1 MTVTTNPDPIT
12 APGSSVDVIYTIE
25 FDPIVVGT
33 NLSLLM
39 VDAQLS
45 RDGTMMTLTGPNTP
59 GARFIFSS
67 QITSF
72 EMCNVG
78 DYICTATVSLS
89 SAQIYISGNATATGR
104 ATIDIASKNKL
115 VLLYINVMWSFFTS
129 QADSVNTG
137 CSDVTRAVGLSVGL
151 VILVEFLIALPVI
164 AAAALCLRR

>member
-1 MTVTTNPDPIT
+1 MTIATNPSSVTTAGT
-12 APGSSVDVIYTIE
+12 CVDVICTVE
-25 FDPIVVGT
+25 FDPAVVGT

-45 RDGTMMTLTGPNTP
+45 RDGTMMALTGPNIP
-59 GARFIFSS
+59 GTRFIFSS
-67 QITSF
+67 QIMSF

-78 DYICTATVSLS
+78 DYICTATVSLR
-89 SAQIYISGNATATGR
+89 SAQTYITGNATATGR
-104 ATIDIASKNKL
+104 VRIDIASKNKL
-115 VLLYINVMWSFFTS
+115 VLFYINVMWSFFTS

-137 CSDVTRAVGLSVGL
+137 CSDVTRTVGLSVGL